1 MGIIEIIIL
10 SIGLAMDATAV
21 SMTNGMNDAQIKI
34 KKIVLIGLTFG
45 IFQAIMPL
53 IGYLFGTLFVEFVE
67 QIDHWIALALLGFLG
82 FQMLREGL
90 SKKDEEEKVKEL
102 GIKMLFIQGVATS
115 IDALAVGIS
124 FASLGVNIVYAVL
137 SIGVIT
143 TMLSIIG
150 VLIGKKFGDLE
161 NPLLVSVRSGA
172 RASMP
177 GMMDTILNLGL
188 NEEVV
193 EVVAKKTGNERWARD
208 CYRN

>member
-21 SMTNGMNDAQIKI
+21 SMTNGMNDTQIKI

-53 IGYLFGTLFVEFVE
+53 LGYLFGTLFVEFIE
-67 QIDHWIALALLGFLG
+67 QIDHWIALILLGFLG

-124 FASLGVNIVYAVL
+124 FASLRVNIVYAVL

-150 VLIGKKFGDLE
+150 VLIGKKFGDLL
-161 NPLLVSVRSGA
+161 NNK
-172 RASMP
+172 AS
-177 GMMDTILNLGL
+177 ILGGIILISIGIKIFI
-188 NEEVV
+188 EHMFF
-193 EVVAKKTGNERWARD
+193 
-208 CYRN
+208 

>member
-21 SMTNGMNDAQIKI
+21 SMTNGMNDTQIKI

-53 IGYLFGTLFVEFVE
+53 LGYLFGTLFVEFVE
-67 QIDHWIALALLGFLG
+67 QIDHWIALVLLGFLG

-102 GIKMLFIQGVATS
+102 GIKMLFLQGVATS

-124 FASLGVNIVYAVL
+124 FASLRVNIVYAVL

-150 VLIGKKFGDLE
+150 VLIGKKFGDLL
-161 NPLLVSVRSGA
+161 NNK
-172 RASMP
+172 AS
-177 GMMDTILNLGL
+177 ILGGIILISIGIKIF
-188 NEEVV
+188 V
-193 EVVAKKTGNERWARD
+193 EHMF
-208 CYRN
+208 C

>member
-21 SMTNGMNDAQIKI
+21 SMTNGMNDTQIKI

-150 VLIGKKFGDLE
+150 VLIGKKFGDLL
-161 NPLLVSVRSGA
+161 NNK
-172 RASMP
+172 AS
-177 GMMDTILNLGL
+177 ILGGIILISIGIKIFI
-188 NEEVV
+188 EHMFF
-193 EVVAKKTGNERWARD
+193 
-208 CYRN
+208 

>member
-21 SMTNGMNDAQIKI
+21 SMTNGMNDTQIKI

-53 IGYLFGTLFVEFVE
+53 LGYLFGTLFVEFIE
-67 QIDHWIALALLGFLG
+67 QIDHWIALILLGFLG

-90 SKKDEEEKVKEL
+90 SKKDDEEKVKEL
-102 GIKMLFIQGVATS
+102 GIKMLFLQGVATS

-124 FASLGVNIVYAVL
+124 FASLRVNIVYAVL

-150 VLIGKKFGDLE
+150 VLIGKKFGDLL
-161 NPLLVSVRSGA
+161 NNK
-172 RASMP
+172 AS
-177 GMMDTILNLGL
+177 ILGGIILISIGIKIFI
-188 NEEVV
+188 EHMFF
-193 EVVAKKTGNERWARD
+193 
-208 CYRN
+208 

>member
-21 SMTNGMNDAQIKI
+21 SMTNGMNDTQIKI

-53 IGYLFGTLFVEFVE
+53 LGYLFGTLFVEFIE
-67 QIDHWIALALLGFLG
+67 QIDHWIALVLLGFLG

-102 GIKMLFIQGVATS
+102 GIKMLFLQGVATS

-124 FASLGVNIVYAVL
+124 FASLRVNIVYAVL

-150 VLIGKKFGDLE
+150 VLIGKKFGDLL
-161 NPLLVSVRSGA
+161 NNK
-172 RASMP
+172 AS
-177 GMMDTILNLGL
+177 ILGGIILISIGIKIFI
-188 NEEVV
+188 EHMFF
-193 EVVAKKTGNERWARD
+193 
-208 CYRN
+208 

>member
-21 SMTNGMNDAQIKI
+21 SMTNGMNDTQIKI

-53 IGYLFGTLFVEFVE
+53 LGYLFGTLFVEFIE
-67 QIDHWIALALLGFLG
+67 QIDHWIALLLLGFLG

-102 GIKMLFIQGVATS
+102 GIKMLFLQGVATS

-124 FASLGVNIVYAVL
+124 FASLRVNIVYAVL

-150 VLIGKKFGDLE
+150 VLIGKKFGDLL
-161 NPLLVSVRSGA
+161 NNK
-172 RASMP
+172 AS
-177 GMMDTILNLGL
+177 ILGGIILISIGIKIFI
-188 NEEVV
+188 EHMFF
-193 EVVAKKTGNERWARD
+193 
-208 CYRN
+208 

>member
-21 SMTNGMNDAQIKI
+21 SMTNGMNDTQIKI

-53 IGYLFGTLFVEFVE
+53 LGYLFGTLFVEFVE
-67 QIDHWIALALLGFLG
+67 QIDHWIALVLLGFLG

-102 GIKMLFIQGVATS
+102 GIKMLFLQGVATS

-124 FASLGVNIVYAVL
+124 FASLRVNIVYAVL

-150 VLIGKKFGDLE
+150 VLIGKKFGDLL
-161 NPLLVSVRSGA
+161 NNK
-172 RASMP
+172 AS
-177 GMMDTILNLGL
+177 ILGGIILISIGIKIFI
-188 NEEVV
+188 EHMFF
-193 EVVAKKTGNERWARD
+193 
-208 CYRN
+208 

>member
-21 SMTNGMNDAQIKI
+21 SMTNGMNDTQIKI

-102 GIKMLFIQGVATS
+102 GIKMLFLQGVATS

-124 FASLGVNIVYAVL
+124 FASLRVNIVYAVL

-150 VLIGKKFGDLE
+150 VLIGKKFGDLL
-161 NPLLVSVRSGA
+161 NNK
-172 RASMP
+172 AS
-177 GMMDTILNLGL
+177 ILGGIILISIGIKIFI
-188 NEEVV
+188 EHMFF
-193 EVVAKKTGNERWARD
+193 
-208 CYRN
+208 

>member
-10 SIGLAMDATAV
+10 SVGLAMDATAV
-21 SMTNGMNDAQIKI
+21 SMTNGMNDTQIKI

-53 IGYLFGTLFVEFVE
+53 LGYLFGTLFVEFIE
-67 QIDHWIALALLGFLG
+67 QIDHWIALLLLGFLG

-102 GIKMLFIQGVATS
+102 GIKMLFLQGVATS

-124 FASLGVNIVYAVL
+124 FASLRVNIVYAVL

-150 VLIGKKFGDLE
+150 VLIGKKFGDLL
-161 NPLLVSVRSGA
+161 NNK
-172 RASMP
+172 AS
-177 GMMDTILNLGL
+177 ILGGIILIGIGL
-188 NEEVV
+188 KIFIEHML
-193 EVVAKKTGNERWARD
+193 
-208 CYRN
+208 C

>member
-21 SMTNGMNDAQIKI
+21 SMTNGMNDTQIKI

-90 SKKDEEEKVKEL
+90 SKKDDEEKVKEL
-102 GIKMLFIQGVATS
+102 GIKMLFLQGVATS

-150 VLIGKKFGDLE
+150 VLIGKKFGDLL
-161 NPLLVSVRSGA
+161 NNK
-172 RASMP
+172 AS
-177 GMMDTILNLGL
+177 ILGGIILISIGIKIFI
-188 NEEVV
+188 EHMFF
-193 EVVAKKTGNERWARD
+193 
-208 CYRN
+208 

>member
-21 SMTNGMNDAQIKI
+21 SMTNGMNDTKIKI

-53 IGYLFGTLFVEFVE
+53 LGYLFGTLFVEFIE
-67 QIDHWIALALLGFLG
+67 QIDHWIALLLLGFLG

-102 GIKMLFIQGVATS
+102 GIKMLFLQGVATS

-124 FASLGVNIVYAVL
+124 FASLRVNIVYAVL

-150 VLIGKKFGDLE
+150 VLIGKKFGDLL
-161 NPLLVSVRSGA
+161 NNK
-172 RASMP
+172 AS
-177 GMMDTILNLGL
+177 ILGGIILISIGIKIFI
-188 NEEVV
+188 EHMFF
-193 EVVAKKTGNERWARD
+193 
-208 CYRN
+208 

>member
-21 SMTNGMNDAQIKI
+21 SMTNGMNDTQIKI

-90 SKKDEEEKVKEL
+90 SKKDDEEKVKEL

-150 VLIGKKFGDLE
+150 VLIGKKFGDLL
-161 NPLLVSVRSGA
+161 NNK
-172 RASMP
+172 AS
-177 GMMDTILNLGL
+177 ILGGIILISIGIKIFI
-188 NEEVV
+188 EHMFF
-193 EVVAKKTGNERWARD
+193 
-208 CYRN
+208 

>member
-21 SMTNGMNDAQIKI
+21 SMTNGMNDTQIKI

-53 IGYLFGTLFVEFVE
+53 LGYLFGTLFVEFIE

-150 VLIGKKFGDLE
+150 VLIGKKFGDLL
-161 NPLLVSVRSGA
+161 NNK
-172 RASMP
+172 AS
-177 GMMDTILNLGL
+177 ILGGIILISIGIKIFI
-188 NEEVV
+188 EHMFF
-193 EVVAKKTGNERWARD
+193 
-208 CYRN
+208 

>member
-21 SMTNGMNDAQIKI
+21 SMTNGMNDTQIKI

-53 IGYLFGTLFVEFVE
+53 LGYLFGTLFVEFIE
-67 QIDHWIALALLGFLG
+67 QIDHWIALILLGFLG

-102 GIKMLFIQGVATS
+102 GIKMLFLQGVATS

-124 FASLGVNIVYAVL
+124 FASLRVNIVYAVL

-150 VLIGKKFGDLE
+150 VLIGKKFGDLL
-161 NPLLVSVRSGA
+161 NNK
-172 RASMP
+172 AS
-177 GMMDTILNLGL
+177 ILGGIILISIGIKIFI
-188 NEEVV
+188 EHMFF
-193 EVVAKKTGNERWARD
+193 
-208 CYRN
+208 

>member
-21 SMTNGMNDAQIKI
+21 SMTNGMNDTQIKI

-53 IGYLFGTLFVEFVE
+53 LGYLFGTLFVEFIE
-67 QIDHWIALALLGFLG
+67 QIDHWIALILLGFLG

-90 SKKDEEEKVKEL
+90 SKKDDEEKVKEL
-102 GIKMLFIQGVATS
+102 GIKMLFLQGVATS

-150 VLIGKKFGDLE
+150 VLIGKKFGDLL
-161 NPLLVSVRSGA
+161 NNK
-172 RASMP
+172 AS
-177 GMMDTILNLGL
+177 ILGGIILISIGIKIFI
-188 NEEVV
+188 EHMFF
-193 EVVAKKTGNERWARD
+193 
-208 CYRN
+208 

>member
-21 SMTNGMNDAQIKI
+21 SMTNGMNDTQIKI

-53 IGYLFGTLFVEFVE
+53 IGYLFGTLFVEFIE
-67 QIDHWIALALLGFLG
+67 QIDHWIALLLLGFLG
-82 FQMLREGL
+82 FQMLIEGL

-102 GIKMLFIQGVATS
+102 GIKMLFLQGVATS

-124 FASLGVNIVYAVL
+124 FASLRVNIVYAVL

-150 VLIGKKFGDLE
+150 VLIGKKFGDLL
-161 NPLLVSVRSGA
+161 NNK
-172 RASMP
+172 AS
-177 GMMDTILNLGL
+177 ILGGIILISIGIKIFI
-188 NEEVV
+188 EHMFF
-193 EVVAKKTGNERWARD
+193 
-208 CYRN
+208 

>member
-21 SMTNGMNDAQIKI
+21 SMTNGMNDTQIKI

-53 IGYLFGTLFVEFVE
+53 LGYLFGTLFVEFIE
-67 QIDHWIALALLGFLG
+67 QIDHWIALLLLGFLG

-102 GIKMLFIQGVATS
+102 GIKMLFLQGVATS

-150 VLIGKKFGDLE
+150 VLIGKKFGDLL
-161 NPLLVSVRSGA
+161 NNK
-172 RASMP
+172 AS
-177 GMMDTILNLGL
+177 ILGGIILISIGIKIFI
-188 NEEVV
+188 EHMFF
-193 EVVAKKTGNERWARD
+193 
-208 CYRN
+208 

>member
-21 SMTNGMNDAQIKI
+21 SMTNGMNDTQIKI

-53 IGYLFGTLFVEFVE
+53 LGYLFGTLFVEFIE
-67 QIDHWIALALLGFLG
+67 QIDHWIALLLLGFLG

-90 SKKDEEEKVKEL
+90 SKKDDEEKVKEL
-102 GIKMLFIQGVATS
+102 GIKMLFLQGVATS

-124 FASLGVNIVYAVL
+124 FASLRVNIVYAVL

-150 VLIGKKFGDLE
+150 VLIGKKFGDLL
-161 NPLLVSVRSGA
+161 NNK
-172 RASMP
+172 AS
-177 GMMDTILNLGL
+177 ILGGIILISIGIKIFI
-188 NEEVV
+188 EHMFF
-193 EVVAKKTGNERWARD
+193 
-208 CYRN
+208 

>member
-34 KKIVLIGLTFG
+34 KKTVLIGLTFG

-53 IGYLFGTLFVEFVE
+53 LGYLFGTLFVEFVE
-67 QIDHWIALALLGFLG
+67 QIDHWIALVLLGFLG

-102 GIKMLFIQGVATS
+102 GIKMLFLQGVATS

-150 VLIGKKFGDLE
+150 VLIGKKFGDLL
-161 NPLLVSVRSGA
+161 NNK
-172 RASMP
+172 AS
-177 GMMDTILNLGL
+177 ILGGIILISIGIKIFI
-188 NEEVV
+188 EHMFF
-193 EVVAKKTGNERWARD
+193 
-208 CYRN
+208 

>member
-21 SMTNGMNDAQIKI
+21 SMTNGMNDTQIKI

-53 IGYLFGTLFVEFVE
+53 LGYLFGTLFVEFVE
-67 QIDHWIALALLGFLG
+67 QIDHWIALVLLGFLG
-82 FQMLREGL
+82 FQLLREGL

-102 GIKMLFIQGVATS
+102 GIKMLFLQGVATS

-124 FASLGVNIVYAVL
+124 FASLRVNIVYAVL

-150 VLIGKKFGDLE
+150 VLIGKKFGDLL
-161 NPLLVSVRSGA
+161 NNK
-172 RASMP
+172 AS
-177 GMMDTILNLGL
+177 ILGGIILISIGIKIF
-188 NEEVV
+188 V
-193 EVVAKKTGNERWARD
+193 EHMF
-208 CYRN
+208 C

>member
-21 SMTNGMNDAQIKI
+21 SMTNGMNDTKIKI

-53 IGYLFGTLFVEFVE
+53 IGYLFGTLFVEFIE
-67 QIDHWIALALLGFLG
+67 QIDHWIALLLLGFLG

-102 GIKMLFIQGVATS
+102 GIKMLFLQGVATS

-124 FASLGVNIVYAVL
+124 FASLRVNIVYAVL

-150 VLIGKKFGDLE
+150 VLIGKKFGDLL
-161 NPLLVSVRSGA
+161 NNK
-172 RASMP
+172 AS
-177 GMMDTILNLGL
+177 ILGGIILISIGIKIFI
-188 NEEVV
+188 EHMFF
-193 EVVAKKTGNERWARD
+193 
-208 CYRN
+208 